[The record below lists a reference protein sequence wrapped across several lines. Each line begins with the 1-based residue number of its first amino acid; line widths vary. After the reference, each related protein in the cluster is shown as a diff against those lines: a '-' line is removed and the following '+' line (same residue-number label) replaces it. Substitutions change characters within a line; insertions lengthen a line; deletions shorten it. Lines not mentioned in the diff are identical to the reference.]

1 MGLFINITILPK
13 ESLIFCKFTADMA
26 KKLIEVML
34 IALTFVVLSVLLIA
48 AMEKEKQIDI
58 SRMEQFFKQEDRV
71 KEHIIQVSNNDR

>member
-1 MGLFINITILPK
+1 
-13 ESLIFCKFTADMA
+13 MA